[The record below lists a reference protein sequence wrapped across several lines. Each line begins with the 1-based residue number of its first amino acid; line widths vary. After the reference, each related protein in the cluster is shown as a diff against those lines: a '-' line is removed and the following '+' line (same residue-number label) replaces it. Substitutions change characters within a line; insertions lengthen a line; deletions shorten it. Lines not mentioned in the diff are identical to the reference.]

1 MTNSDIAFDQSN
13 AHSQY
18 INRVGSDSI
27 GRIPLDVSI
36 ISKKSFGRGSSKCPV
51 GMDLAAL
58 GKKWTYHILRDIGT
72 LEINRFNRILK
83 SLPGLT
89 PRVLIMRLNELESCG
104 LIRPI
109 ILKERPRLIE
119 WVLTEKGMDTVPI
132 LEGYS
137 SYVAKWHPDASLK
150 NHFPTR

>member
-1 MTNSDIAFDQSN
+1 MDA
-13 AHSQY
+13 
-18 INRVGSDSI
+18 SI
-27 GRIPLDVSI
+27 SEKNLE
-36 ISKKSFGRGSSKCPV
+36 RGSSKCPV

-58 GKKWTYHILRDIGT
+58 GKKWTYHIMRDIGI

-104 LIRPI
+104 LIRSI
-109 ILKERPRLIE
+109 VLKERPRLIE
-119 WVLTEKGMDTVPI
+119 WVLTEKGADTIPI
-132 LEGYS
+132 LQGYS

-150 NHFPTR
+150 NHFARSLRLPTLSELIRSEGKPNAQNNQEKAVSPLNG

>member
-1 MTNSDIAFDQSN
+1 MCASTTGKMSVQRST
-13 AHSQY
+13 
-18 INRVGSDSI
+18 
-27 GRIPLDVSI
+27 
-36 ISKKSFGRGSSKCPV
+36 KCPV

-58 GKKWTYHILRDIGT
+58 GKKWTYHILRDIGI
-72 LEINRFNRILK
+72 LEINRFNRILR

-109 ILKERPRLIE
+109 IIKERPRLVE
-119 WVLTEKGMDTVPI
+119 WVLTEKGIDTVPI
-132 LEGYS
+132 LKGYS

-150 NHFPTR
+150 NHLARQFKLPSLSELIQSDAKPNAQIYEKPIARTVKA